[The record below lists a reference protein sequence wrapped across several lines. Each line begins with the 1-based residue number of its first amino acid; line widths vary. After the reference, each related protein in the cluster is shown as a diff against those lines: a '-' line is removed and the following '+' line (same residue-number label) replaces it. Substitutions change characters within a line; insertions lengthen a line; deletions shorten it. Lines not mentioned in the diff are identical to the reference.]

1 VSMIEELIAK
11 ETDPVV
17 LDSAEVTRR
26 PRGGRVPRNLRCEG
40 IRLRNCPGFIE
51 FVHEWMSKV
60 EGRELRQQL
69 CDRDEAAADGSYE
82 LRATLQ
88 MLKRRYRI
96 TRGNSEN
103 TS

>member
-51 FVHEWMSKV
+51 FIQEWRRWRGVNCGNNCVIAMK
-60 EGRELRQQL
+60 QQQTVL
-69 CDRDEAAADGSYE
+69 
-82 LRATLQ
+82 
-88 MLKRRYRI
+88 RI
-96 TRGNSEN
+96 TSNIADAEEALQDHQGEQ
-103 TS
+103 